1 MKDILE
7 AYCSQNSTQE
17 PAHLQELKRITWLNT
32 INPRML
38 TGHLQGRLLALLS
51 HIVAPKLVIEI
62 GTFTGYGALCL
73 AEGLSKGGK
82 VHSVEINPENAFKA
96 QAFIKTTDYAQSIQ
110 VHVQSGLDFLQ
121 AQNEL
126 ADIIYVDGEKRSYK
140 DYISLCAIKL
150 RVGGLLIFDNTLWA
164 GKVID
169 SNKDTDTQIMIDFNA
184 ALAAHKSFETVLLP
198 MRDGLTIA
206 RRLQ

>member
-7 AYCSQNSTQE
+7 AYCTQNSAQE

-38 TGHLQGRLLALLS
+38 TGHLQGRLLSLLS
-51 HIVAPKLVIEI
+51 HIMAPKLVIEI

-73 AEGLSKGGK
+73 AEGLTKGGM
-82 VHSVEINPENAFKA
+82 VHTVEINPENAHKA
-96 QAFIKTTDYAQSIQ
+96 QEFIKTTAFAHSIE
-110 VHVQSGLDFLQ
+110 VHVQDGLEYLQ
-121 AQNEL
+121 NQKDL

-140 DYISLCAIKL
+140 KYISLCANILKP
-150 RVGGLLIFDNTLWA
+150 GGLLIFDNTLWA

-169 SNKDTDTQIMIDFNA
+169 DEPDTDTQIMIDFNS
-184 ALAAHKSFETVLLP
+184 ALSTTNSFETVLLP
-198 MRDGLTIA
+198 IRDGLTIA
-206 RRLQ
+206 RKL